1 MATADETPYGNTET
15 ATLRV
20 GIYFTQTQTQSM
32 KAFAFSS
39 VNSLFWFGNSRI
51 PRRRPGTTTFGGG
64 RWICIDADRRHL
76 RGFRPSDLIW

>member
-51 PRRRPGTTTFGGG
+51 P
-64 RWICIDADRRHL
+64 AVDRAL
-76 RGFRPSDLIW
+76 PPSAAGAGFA